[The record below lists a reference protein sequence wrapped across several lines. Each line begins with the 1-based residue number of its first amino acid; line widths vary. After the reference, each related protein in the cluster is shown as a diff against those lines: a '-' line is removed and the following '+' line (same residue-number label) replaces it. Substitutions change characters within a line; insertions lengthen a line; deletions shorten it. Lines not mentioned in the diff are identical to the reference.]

1 MQSGINTKT
10 RNETIEWLENLPT
23 KYHLTLSF
31 SFNVYER
38 TATNLLNK
46 FLKNLNRRI
55 LRDRYNKH
63 DQFIDGLVVME
74 STPQM
79 NNVHFHILI
88 FDRED
93 MLPSF
98 ERMEWIITKKIE
110 NTNKNEKP
118 QNHITKFLLQEY
130 TKPDESGHLEK
141 YLTKNFELRSL
152 GYEEKMNRLCP
163 LDRAAC
169 SFGK

>member
-1 MQSGINTKT
+1 MQSTINTKT
-10 RNETIEWLENLPT
+10 RNETIEWLENQPT
-23 KYHLTLSF
+23 RYHLTLSY

-38 TATNLLNK
+38 TATNLLNEL
-46 FLKNLNRRI
+46 LKNLNRKI
-55 LRDRYNKH
+55 LKDRYNRYN
-63 DQFIDGLVVME
+63 QCLEGVVVME

-79 NNVHFHILI
+79 NNFHFHVLI

-110 NTNKNEKP
+110 NTNKYNKP
-118 QNHITKFLLQEY
+118 ENRITKFLLQDY
-130 TKPDESGHLEK
+130 TKPDENGHLEK
-141 YLTKNFELRSL
+141 YLTKNFESRSL
-152 GYEEKMNRLCP
+152 GYEEKMNRICP
-163 LDRAAC
+163 LGPEGC